1 MVAMHLPER
10 QPRCE
15 WPSSVLLPGSG
26 LGKLTPLDGT
36 RKQSPKISWQTT
48 STSTSKHLH
57 NNDRLIK
64 HLNEKV
70 IEKINEDEVWR
81 RRVQPELK
89 AQLREPRVL
98 LCYDGFGKG
107 IERNARWT
115 TQFLKDLLGQSTDVR
130 TFSFRVLDTE
140 RNCRMMQFWYFFSLV
155 AMRRT

>member
-1 MVAMHLPER
+1 MPCPRRGGASPAESLAAPFSLRRRSRCCIVLSHRNPSLLLLAFILPV
-10 QPRCE
+10 
-15 WPSSVLLPGSG
+15 S
-26 LGKLTPLDGT
+26 
-36 RKQSPKISWQTT
+36 
-48 STSTSKHLH
+48 SKHLH

-81 RRVQPELK
+81 RRVQPELR
-89 AQLREPRVL
+89 ARLREPMVL

-107 IERNARWT
+107 TERNARWT

-140 RNCRMMQFWYFFSLV
+140 RNCRMMQFCDFFFSLV